1 MNKDPEKLF
10 EENLVMYPHLK
21 NIRDKLWANDKK
33 SGVSL
38 MVGAGFSLNAK
49 KIEGSFEGMAVWNDL
64 KNRLVQDLTHHF
76 DIEYK
81 DVLEIGQIYVK
92 EYGRASLDEILK
104 EAIPDENYE
113 PDQLHYNLLQ
123 LPWSDVY
130 TTNYDT
136 LLERAKKLIYERN
149 YEVIYDISDI
159 PSSIQPRII
168 KLHGSFPAHRPFI
181 FTSNDYNEYP
191 EKFSPFVN
199 MVQQS
204 IMETTFVLIGFS
216 GEDPNFN
223 KWTTWVLENLGEHM
237 PKIYMIGYGQ
247 KHRKSELEEKG
258 ITLID
263 FEELYKDC
271 ERPFY
276 SMFAD
281 LFEFLSY
288 RKREEKTKWP
298 HMSYGSTNINDLK
311 YNRETYPGWVV
322 MPDEIRRKYANLIRV
337 SLYDFISDIRELN
350 NQVTDF
356 INEVLW
362 CYEKFSIPFDSH
374 IHEKFQQIIDQQN
387 QEKICEELFPLILR
401 LLKEARLD
409 CNIED
414 FNKYRGL
421 LKELNLNKEQQH
433 RFAYEQILYSLNFN
447 DISAVEEL
455 MNEWL
460 VSSKEI
466 EWGIK
471 KGSIFYR
478 INEKSKAQ
486 KMFEEY
492 LQTIRSL
499 LAIKSNDFRLLS
511 LESIALYHRNRII
524 GNDDYGYDR
533 LRYLSSKH
541 CNANKEFERT
551 IISIKKYEKTFGTSK
566 KREFDP
572 GVESS
577 LTSFGD
583 PIKQEILDSFA
594 VSEIQEAFNLFINN
608 ESRYNLAL
616 ENLDINH
623 PIYSQIKRIARA
635 TAKNIDKIYSRE
647 VVYKL
652 SDYNLNILVTIAKN
666 TFINETKSNVNIY
679 TSLEVL
685 SRIYFALPLEV
696 QKELDI
702 LIIKFINERESFQML
717 DKNVLSK
724 VIKRFI
730 FAKGNEDSKVFCEQL
745 ISTKIISQ
753 KHKDKSIYKRS
764 FFEPF
769 IEIFSIKE
777 KVHGMSIS
785 EETLLKLLKKLN
797 KESDYSIKESALIRL
812 TFLALGN
819 SLPEKYYKDF
829 ISIIQLLPKDK
840 DQGISDFVFSA
851 TFDKLINSKG
861 LISKETKDE
870 FINKDI
876 PTFYQ
881 NGLISD
887 NFTLLD
893 YFNELKGILPDYIG
907 IIEKEIS
914 NFTLYE
920 EWLQKFYLWWDS
932 QKEGVLIN
940 SRKTDSL
947 IPDRDYIIPI
957 ITVLKNNIWGT
968 IPENYLSEKDK
979 FKAKQIYVEINKRR
993 PDVSAYLVPCLDR
1006 LKVDLNYSLKDLLS
1020 DFFDGDTS
1028 KVEMLG
1034 NILYDYL
1041 VFMERGEVERDY
1053 TVIKTEL
1060 FNMMKYGAGE
1070 VLKIATN
1077 VLYLVFKN
1085 IPSVINDNDCNFIIN
1100 YVNNYLKKVKEDY
1113 FKTLTQED
1121 FELISSLAKMIACV
1135 TKNKSTIVGERLNDW
1150 RDYISNHRLPEV
1162 NTNRDLFQ
1170 SLL

>member
-64 KNRLVQDLTHHF
+64 KNRLIQDLTHHF

-159 PSSIQPRII
+159 PSSIQPRIV

-216 GEDPNFN
+216 GDDPNFN
-223 KWTTWVLENLGEHM
+223 RWITWVLENLGEHM

-247 KHRKSELEEKG
+247 KRRKSELEEKG

-263 FEELYKDC
+263 FEELYTDY
-271 ERPFY
+271 ENPFY
-276 SMFAD
+276 SMFTD

-298 HMSYGSTNINDLK
+298 HRSYGSTNIDNLI

-322 MPDEIRRKYANLIRV
+322 MPDEIRRKYVNSIRV
-337 SLYDFISDIRELN
+337 SLYDFIIDISELN
-350 NQVTDF
+350 NEVIDF

-374 IHEKFQQIIDQQN
+374 IHKNLQQIIDQQN
-387 QEKICEELFPLILR
+387 QEEICEELFPLVLR

-414 FNKYRGL
+414 FNKYRSL
-421 LKELNLNKEQQH
+421 LKKLNLNKEQQH
-433 RFAYEQILYSLNFN
+433 SFAYEQILYSLNFN
-447 DISAVEEL
+447 DISAVEKF
-455 MNEWL
+455 MDEWI

-471 KGSIFYR
+471 KGSIFSR
-478 INEKSKAQ
+478 INEKNKAQ

-511 LESIALYHRNRII
+511 LESIALYHRNRIT

-533 LRYLSSKH
+533 LRYLSSKN

-551 IISIKKYEKTFGTSK
+551 VISIKNYEDTFGASK

-577 LTSFGD
+577 LMSFGD

-594 VSEIQEAFNLFINN
+594 VSEMQEAFNLLVNN
-608 ESRYNLAL
+608 KKQYDLAL
-616 ENLDINH
+616 ENLDMNH
-623 PIYSQIKRIARA
+623 PIYSQLKRIARA
-635 TAKNIDKIYSRE
+635 SVKNIDKIFSRE

-652 SDYNLNILVTIAKN
+652 NEYNLNILVIIVKN
-666 TFINETKSNVNIY
+666 TFINESKSNVNIN

-685 SRIYFALPLEV
+685 SRIYFALTLEV
-696 QKELDI
+696 QKKLD
-702 LIIKFINERESFQML
+702 LLLIKFIDERKSFQML
-717 DKNVLSK
+717 DKGVLSK

-730 FAKGNEDSKVFCEQL
+730 FAKGKEDSKIFCEQL

-753 KHKDKSIYKRS
+753 KHADKSSYKRN

-777 KVHGMSIS
+777 KVHGMNLS
-785 EETLLKLLKKLN
+785 EEILLNLLKKLN
-797 KESDYSIKESALIRL
+797 EEDYSIKESALIRL

-819 SLPEKYYKDF
+819 SLPEKYYRDF
-829 ISIIQLLPKDK
+829 ISNIQLLPKDK
-840 DQGISDFVFSA
+840 DQGISDFVFNA
-851 TFDKLINSKG
+851 TFDKIINSKG
-861 LISKETKDE
+861 LISKETKNE
-870 FINKDI
+870 FIIKDI
-876 PTFYQ
+876 PTFYK
-881 NGLISD
+881 NGLMSD
-887 NFTLLD
+887 NFILVD
-893 YFNELKGILPDYIG
+893 YLNELKGILPDYIG
-907 IIEKEIS
+907 IKEKEAS
-914 NFTLYE
+914 DFTLYK

-932 QKEGVLIN
+932 QKEGMLIN
-940 SRKTDSL
+940 SKNTDSL
-947 IPDRDYIIPI
+947 FSDRDYIIPI
-957 ITVLKNNIWGT
+957 VTVLKNNIWGT
-968 IPENYLSEKDK
+968 IPENYLAEKDK
-979 FKAKQIYVEINKRR
+979 YKAKQIYVEISEKR
-993 PDVSAYLVPCLDR
+993 PDVSAYLVPCLER
-1006 LKVDLNYSLKDLLS
+1006 LKIDINYSLKDVLC

-1041 VFMERGEVERDY
+1041 VFMERGEVEGDY
-1053 TVIKTEL
+1053 KVIKTEL
-1060 FNMMKYGAGE
+1060 FSMMKYGAGE
-1070 VLKIATN
+1070 VLKVATN
-1077 VLYLVFKN
+1077 VLYLLFKN
-1085 IPSVINDNDCNFIIN
+1085 IPSVLDNNDCNFIIN
-1100 YVNNYLKKVKEDY
+1100 YVNSYLKKVKEGH
-1113 FKTLTQED
+1113 FTILTQED

-1135 TKNKSTIVGERLNDW
+1135 IKNKSDIVGERLNEW
-1150 RDYISNHRLPEV
+1150 REYISNHRLPEV
-1162 NTNRDLFQ
+1162 NTNRDLF
-1170 SLL
+1170 